1 MRKVNGHF
9 LILIAAV
16 FWSTAGL
23 FTRIVTT
30 DIPTTLFWRSF
41 FGGLTVLIIVL
52 SFRRSTDLWGA
63 FQFTRGE
70 VIISTL
76 STAGMICFIS
86 SFFYTS
92 IANVSFI
99 YGTMPL
105 VTYLLSLLILRDKSN
120 LIAWLCCILSTFGV
134 LIITAGNSEFD
145 DYLGITLAFGMTF
158 FMATL
163 TVATKFYP
171 TVDTLKST
179 YLSAFLGALIM
190 IPFADFQAVTI
201 PDYGWLWLYG
211 VFNVGLG
218 FGVYLLG
225 VERVTALAAAL
236 IGLVEIPLAPIF
248 AWFLFS
254 EKVNQQTIIGGIII
268 LASVTIYIFNNG
280 RKKGIAT

>member
-1 MRKVNGHF
+1 M
-9 LILIAAV
+9 
-16 FWSTAGL
+16 
-23 FTRIVTT
+23 
-30 DIPTTLFWRSF
+30 
-41 FGGLTVLIIVL
+41 IIVL

-120 LIAWLCCILSTFGV
+120 IIAWLCCILSTFGV